1 MKVWIKL
8 VRWSATSA
16 SVLKWNC
23 NGHSKTRKIFFRHN
37 DNNLNQG
44 QWFTFPGF
52 CYSAA
57 AAVGQYFVAYT
68 HSTTMAVRQQNSRKV
83 ASLIIFL
90 AFWFLIS
97 SSDLR
102 QILGTILVPLLTP
115 KSQIR
120 VSELNTKTVAK
131 TEHGMTII
139 ILCIL
144 VLWICF
150 LMWCD
155 VVLWCCGEG
164 VGPKG
169 SGLNPDPVNGIISS
183 KIMT

>member
-1 MKVWIKL
+1 MTAI
-8 VRWSATSA
+8 T
-16 SVLKWNC
+16 
-23 NGHSKTRKIFFRHN
+23 
-37 DNNLNQG
+37 
-44 QWFTFPGF
+44 
-52 CYSAA
+52 
-57 AAVGQYFVAYT
+57 
-68 HSTTMAVRQQNSRKV
+68 TTMAVRQQNSRKV

-144 VLWICF
+144 VL
-150 LMWCD
+150 
-155 VVLWCCGEG
+155 
-164 VGPKG
+164 
-169 SGLNPDPVNGIISS
+169 
-183 KIMT
+183 